1 MPTDSTEHVANER
14 GCSSHAAGSATIAPA
29 GSAPP
34 SLGRGPYGGEPPDYA
49 AYRYGYPPFSGR
61 MFGSGN

>member
-1 MPTDSTEHVANER
+1 MPTDRTERVVSER
-14 GCSSHAAGSATIAPA
+14 GRSSPVTGLAVTTPAQSAPA
-29 GSAPP
+29 NP
-34 SLGRGPYGGEPPDYA
+34 GRGPYGGEPPDYV